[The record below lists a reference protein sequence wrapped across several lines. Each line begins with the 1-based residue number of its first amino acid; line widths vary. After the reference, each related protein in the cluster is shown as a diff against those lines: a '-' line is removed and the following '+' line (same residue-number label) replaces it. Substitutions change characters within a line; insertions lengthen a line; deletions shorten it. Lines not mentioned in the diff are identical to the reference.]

1 MDALETLLA
10 IEAIKQLKARYFYT
24 LDTKQWHAYGALFTA
39 DAVIDFSS
47 QQALMQQAG
56 MLGAVAADE
65 AWRCVGGAA
74 LAAWI
79 EPLLSAVASVH
90 HGHDPQITLTG
101 ADSASGIWAM
111 YDRLETALDVFHG
124 YGHYHETYRQIDG
137 NWLFASLTLTRLQG
151 VWHRRDLSAGA
162 ARALT
167 FS

>member
-1 MDALETLLA
+1 MDTIETLLA

-24 LDTKQWHAYGALFTA
+24 LDTKQWGNYGALFTA

-56 MLGAVAADE
+56 TLGAVAADE
-65 AWRCVGGAA
+65 VWRCVGGAA

-79 EPLLSAVASVH
+79 EPLLGDVASVH

-124 YGHYHETYRQIDG
+124 YGHYHETYRRIDG
-137 NWLFASLTLTRLQG
+137 NWFFASLTLTRLKG
-151 VWHRRDLSAGA
+151 VWQRRDLIAGA
-162 ARALT
+162 AGALPG
-167 FS
+167 S

>member
-1 MDALETLLA
+1 MDAIETLLA

-24 LDTKQWHAYGALFTA
+24 LDTKRWHDYGALFAA

-56 MLGAVAADE
+56 TLGTVAADQ

-79 EPLLSAVASVH
+79 EPLLSDVASVH

-101 ADSASGIWAM
+101 RDSASGIWAM
-111 YDRLETALDVFHG
+111 Y
-124 YGHYHETYRQIDG
+124 Q
-137 NWLFASLTLTRLQG
+137 
-151 VWHRRDLSAGA
+151 SA
-162 ARALT
+162 
-167 FS
+167 